1 MRFRSTLNLPALLCL
16 LTISIGSFSQNVGI
30 GTSTPRAPLNVAH
43 GNTVVF
49 GYDSVPGNPISTMG
63 TLTWFPRQAAL
74 RFLYYEAGTTIGS
87 AWDPVNIGVNSVGI
101 GQYCIA
107 NGPQSF
113 VQGYGSSAGGFYS
126 FSRGFDTRAEG
137 AFSFAQ
143 GQSAYA
149 YGNFSLAMGG
159 YSNSAIA
166 DYSFAFGSD
175 LINTGEYSAVFGT
188 GNHSKSY
195 GALVIGR
202 FNDSINSST
211 GNNWI
216 DSDPILIVGN
226 GSALNARSNSFIVL
240 KNGSTGMGVNQPS
253 AYFHVAKDK
262 TVLFGNDSTSAT
274 AGNKFVWFGTK
285 SALRFGKINSPSSSP
300 WDYANIGES
309 SLGIGDVAQASGYN
323 SFAQGFGATASASYS
338 MARGFAV
345 SATSDFSFAMGSST
359 TAVGPFAF
367 GFGANLRPVAMWS
380 TSFGNGNTSNGQ
392 YSTTF
397 GSDLHAK
404 ALNCFVIGRFNDS
417 ISSSSNTTWVDTDPL
432 FLIGNGTSNVARK
445 NAVTVLKNGKVGIG
459 ITPVYEFEVT
469 HISGSQGNMGFAI
482 RNTNPGGSNHRW
494 SHYVSNGTGDYLL
507 HFNGNL
513 RGTFDDVTGDYTSV
527 SDARLKS
534 EITSIGSVLDDVLQL
549 NPSSYYFK
557 SESHH
562 DAKHFG
568 FIAQEVEKLFPSMVK
583 TPNEEQEFYTLDYS
597 GFSVLAIRAIQE
609 QQEIIKKQQSKID
622 ELEKR
627 LKAIED
633 RLR

>member
-1 MRFRSTLNLPALLCL
+1 MNFRTILSLAKAFSFLLIPNLLLA
-16 LTISIGSFSQNVGI
+16 QNVGI
-30 GTSTPRAPLNVAH
+30 ATSTPIAPLNVAH
-43 GNTVVF
+43 GKTVVF
-49 GYDSVPGNPISTMG
+49 GYDSIPGNPIESMG
-63 TLTWFPRQAAL
+63 TLTWFPNKGAL
-74 RFLYYEAGTTIGS
+74 RYLWYEFGGSIGTEWNP
-87 AWDPVNIGVNSVGI
+87 ANIGVNSLGI
-101 GQYCIA
+101 GQYCVA
-107 NGPQSF
+107 SGPQSF
-113 VQGYGSSAGGFYS
+113 VQGYGSSATGSYS
-126 FSRGFDTRAEG
+126 LARGFAAVATG
-137 AFSFAQ
+137 SFSFAE
-143 GQSAYA
+143 GNATYA
-149 YGNFSLAMGG
+149 NGNFSFSHGNFNYA
-159 YSNSAIA
+159 NA
-166 DYSFAFGSD
+166 DNSFAFGAGI
-175 LINTGEYSAVFGT
+175 INTGQFSTVFGLE
-188 GNHSKSY
+188 NHSKSY

-202 FNDSINSST
+202 YNDSINTSS
-211 GNNWI
+211 GNSWVNT
-216 DSDPILIVGN
+216 DPILIAGN
-226 GSALNARSNSFIVL
+226 GTGNNSRSNSFIVL
-240 KNGSTGMGVNQPS
+240 KNGSTGIGVNQPS
-253 AYFHVAKDK
+253 AYFHVAQDK
-262 TVLFGNDSTSAT
+262 TVLFGNDSTSGT

-285 SALRFGKINSPSSSP
+285 SALRFGKINTPSSSP

-417 ISSSSNTTWVDTDPL
+417 INTSSNTTWVDTDPL

-557 SESHH
+557 SESHR